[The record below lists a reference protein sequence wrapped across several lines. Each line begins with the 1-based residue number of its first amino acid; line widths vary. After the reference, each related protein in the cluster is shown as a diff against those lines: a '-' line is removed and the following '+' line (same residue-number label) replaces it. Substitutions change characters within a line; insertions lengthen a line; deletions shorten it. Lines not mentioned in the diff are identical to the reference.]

1 MNDSERYDPELERIV
16 EYFHN
21 VWESAILVAALE
33 LDLFGLLHD
42 GPCSADELA
51 KTASIDS
58 KGVRILLDA
67 LCPAGFVEKRDGKY
81 ALTSISARYLD
92 PKSES
97 YPGPIHWGAARPD
110 RWAALGKLAD
120 TVRTGKPAME
130 RNGDPQMHFRG
141 LVKAIAHSSLHAA
154 PLLADHFLQNGKTAP
169 GWSMLDA
176 ACGSG
181 AYGLKLL
188 QKIPESH
195 LTFLD
200 LPQVIELAKENAEEL
215 GLAERVNELPG
226 NLLEM
231 NLPEEV
237 FDLILLSH
245 FLHMISREDSAA
257 IIAKLASAQKSGGY
271 LAVHEFVPDENRSSR
286 RFPLLF
292 AMNMYI
298 SNGIGDT
305 YTFGEIKAWMEA
317 AGYSD
322 VELLDTPGRSSFVIG
337 RKK

>member
-1 MNDSERYDPELERIV
+1 MSETERYDPELERIV
-16 EYFHN
+16 AYFHN

-42 GPCSADELA
+42 GPRSADELA
-51 KTASIDS
+51 KTANIDA

-67 LCPAGFVEKRDGKY
+67 LCPAGLIEKRDGKY
-81 ALTSISARYLD
+81 ALTSTSARYLD

-97 YPGPIHWGAARPD
+97 YPGPIHWGAARPE
-110 RWAALGKLAD
+110 RWAALGRLAD
-120 TVRTGKPAME
+120 SVRAGKPAIE
-130 RNGDPQMHFRG
+130 RSGDRQQNFRG
-141 LVKAIAHSSLHAA
+141 LVKAIAHSSFHAA

-188 QKIPESH
+188 QKIPDSR
-195 LTFLD
+195 LTLLD
-200 LPQVIELAKENAEEL
+200 LPQVLELAQENADDL
-215 GLAERVNELPG
+215 GLAERIDTLPG
-226 NLLEM
+226 DLLEM
-231 NLPEEV
+231 SLPEEA

-245 FLHMISREDSAA
+245 FLHMISREDCAA
-257 IIAKLASAQKSGGY
+257 MIAKLARAQKPGGY

-298 SNGIGDT
+298 ANGVGDT
-305 YTFGEIKAWMEA
+305 YTFNEIKAWMEA
-317 AGYSD
+317 AGYA
-322 VELLDTPGRSSFVIG
+322 EIEMLDTPGRSSFVIG